1 MRKINLDKL
10 LKDHTNYK
18 SLLLKVYKQN
28 REINREI
35 SNFLEKSDREDFQC
49 WLLCGYLYLYYYL
62 YLMNSYNTTLESKSI
77 EEFLPLLKRVG
88 NLCLIELQPQS
99 RLVHTYYKLTYNL
112 RDSFCSSLMIY
123 SLLRIF
129 RLVLVAMRNLPL
141 LVPPSN
147 PLSPKVSNQTNNG
160 IVNYNKP
167 YYKCNNYFYCFI
179 YIFIFILTTYNKGE
193 LK

>member
-1 MRKINLDKL
+1 ML
-10 LKDHTNYK
+10 K
-18 SLLLKVYKQN
+18 SLN
-28 REINREI
+28 N
-35 SNFLEKSDREDFQC
+35 
-49 WLLCGYLYLYYYL
+49 
-62 YLMNSYNTTLESKSI
+62 YNTTLESKSI
-77 EEFLPLLKRVG
+77 EESLPLSKGAG
-88 NLCLIELQPQS
+88 NLCLVELQPQS
-99 RLVHTYYKLTYNL
+99 RLVHTDYKLTYNL
-112 RDSFCSSLMIY
+112 RDSICSSLMIY
-123 SLLRIF
+123 SLLRI
-129 RLVLVAMRNLPL
+129 LKSCISGARNLPL